1 MESVRC
7 SWVRAFVVVLL
18 CIAAARSATAQGT
31 GTLTGTVVDETGA
44 SLPGATVTATD
55 ATTATVRSVVSN
67 EAGIFRIAALNSGRY
82 VVRVELSGFKPVTIA
97 DVNLLS
103 LENRDLGKVSLG
115 LGSIQENLTVTADV
129 TPVQVSDSSRLHTI
143 TLEDLANIQVKGRD
157 MYAMLNLLPGVQDTN
172 LNRDFATWTAAAAIT
187 INGAPTINK
196 DLRVDGLNI
205 VDEGGCSTG
214 FVNLNMD
221 AIEQIQVLTSGY
233 TAENG
238 RNNGGVISVV
248 TKSGTSQLKGSGWY
262 NGRRDR
268 FNENDYFRKVNN
280 LPKPLYRINITG
292 YSIGGPV
299 VIPGIIDS
307 RSAGA
312 SKKLFF
318 FGSQEYTDD
327 ARPTTTSRANM
338 PTALEKMGDFSQTR
352 ITNGTIQPIIDP
364 LTGLP
369 FPGNVIPANRI
380 SLLGQK
386 MLNLLPTA
394 NGVLNTQPGQ
404 AWTSNSAYD
413 LTPLHNRMNYV
424 FRVDQVWSEKTRW
437 NARVIKDRDD
447 NWSWNRITPGT
458 GFVDQNTPGILASGG
473 VTQILK
479 PTVVNEMTFGYTH
492 NRWGFRA
499 ADDFDYRSLY
509 AETLGINAPRIE
521 PFGPFS
527 DPPTLSG
534 FGGPQVDEW
543 PYAPRFSTT
552 GGNRANLANY
562 RVANG
567 PNNSIQA
574 ADEPIP
580 RLNMSGRASFA
591 DSLSITKGRHNI
603 KMGVSIELNK
613 KTEPGSADYM
623 GNFNFGHDANN
634 PLSTGNGYA
643 NMLLGIYTTYTEL
656 TSRVDKDVRHWQND
670 FYVQDNWRATS
681 RLTIDYG
688 LRVQHS
694 GSDFEVNN
702 MNTGFFADQWKANQA
717 PRVYKLICTDGR
729 PGDQPCPANLQRSID
744 PAFPTVFLP
753 TAFNGN
759 IVSGTGNQLN
769 GIVAGGIPGEKPG
782 TYFHFPY
789 LSWAPRVGFAWNVN
803 GDGKTAIR
811 GSAGIFY
818 NFPRSTGFGGYPF
831 AGGCPVSCSN
841 QIRYATFDDIATAAA
856 AGNRFVLNP
865 VNVNQ
870 AEYEQPLAKSYSVN
884 FAFQK
889 DIGFSTVAEVAYVGN
904 FQFEPGRFVDVNRL
918 PLNVFGNP
926 NNLVNNTALNANYLR
941 TVYGKYRGMGSVTA
955 FIPDLYPESLR
966 YNALQLNVVRRLSQG
981 LQMGMAYTLSKGE
994 GYQQSNN
1001 FGIGYDPYTDEMG
1014 GEAAIK
1020 ARYWGPTPEDRRHN
1034 LAVNYSYDI
1043 PGFATNG
1050 FLKYLTSD
1058 WQVSGVTRLLS
1069 GQAVTPSCLST
1080 NAGIQNSNPSLT
1092 DGFYNPDPQRLLTAR
1107 CELTGAPIVSGY
1119 TVDPNLPFAD
1129 QPHFNPAAFRMPSPN
1144 GSQGNFGNTP
1154 IGILRN
1160 PTWHEWD
1167 VTVSRRFAVGA
1178 RKNAGVKLQLQ
1189 AYNVFNEVQ
1198 FTTLNAAYTFTG
1210 PNNSINNNAD
1220 TGKYVASGGSNLAAG
1235 TIQPRTLGLTVRF
1248 DW

>member
-1 MESVRC
+1 MENVRC
-7 SWVRAFVVVLL
+7 GWLRVILVGLL
-18 CIAAARSATAQGT
+18 CCAGARLASAQGT
-31 GTLTGTVVDETGA
+31 GTLTGVVVDGTGA
-44 SLPGATVTATD
+44 ALPGATVTATE
-55 ATTATVRSVVSN
+55 AGTSTVRSVISN
-67 EAGIFRIAALNSGRY
+67 EVGLFRIAALNPGQY
-82 VVRVELSGFKPVTIA
+82 VLKVELSGFKPVTIA
-97 DVNLLS
+97 DINLLS
-103 LENRDLGKVSLG
+103 LENRDLGKVSLA
-115 LGSIQENLTVTADV
+115 LGTIQENVTVIAES
-129 TPVQVSDSSRLHTI
+129 TPVQFSDTSRMQTI
-143 TLEDLANIQVKGRD
+143 TLEDLTNIQVKGRD

-172 LNRDFATWTAAAAIT
+172 LNRDFATWTSASAIT

-221 AIEQIQVLTSGY
+221 AIGQIQVLTNGY

-268 FNENDYFRKVNN
+268 FNSNDYFRDVNN
-280 LPKPLYRINITG
+280 LQKPLYRINISG
-292 YSIGGPV
+292 YSVGGPV
-299 VIPGIIDS
+299 VIPGLIDS
-307 RSAGA
+307 RDKGGTSR
-312 SKKLFF
+312 KLFF
-318 FGSQEYTDD
+318 FASQEYTDD

-338 PTALEKMGDFSQTR
+338 PTALERMGDFSQTR

-364 LTGLP
+364 LTGLQ

-380 SLLGQK
+380 SPLGQR

-404 AWTSNSAYD
+404 EWTSNSAYD
-413 LTPLHNRMNYV
+413 LTPLHSRTNHV
-424 FRVDQVWSEKTRW
+424 FRVDEVWSDRTRW
-437 NARVIKDRDD
+437 SARLIKDRDD
-447 NWSWNRITPGT
+447 NWSWNRLTPGT
-458 GFVDQNTPGILASGG
+458 GFVNQNTPGILVSGG
-473 VTQILK
+473 VTQVLK
-479 PTVVNEMTFGYTH
+479 PTVVNEMNFGYTH

-509 AETLGINAPRIE
+509 ASTLGINAPRFE
-521 PFGPFS
+521 PFGAYS
-527 DPPTLSG
+527 DPPSLSG
-534 FGGPQVDEW
+534 FGGAQTDEW

-567 PNNSIQA
+567 SIQS

-580 RLNMSGRASFA
+580 RLNMSARASWA
-591 DSLSITKGRHNI
+591 DNLSITKGRHNI
-603 KMGVSIELNK
+603 KAGVYLEYNK

-623 GNFNFGHDANN
+623 GNFDFGHNANN

-643 NMLLGIYTTYTEL
+643 NMLLGVFTTYTEL

-670 FYVQDNWRATS
+670 FFIQDNWRATS

-694 GSDFEVNN
+694 GSDFEVNS
-702 MNTGFFADQWKANQA
+702 MNSGFFANQWQSGQA
-717 PRVYKLICTDGR
+717 ARVYKLVCIDGR

-744 PAFPTVFLP
+744 PAFPTVYLP

-759 IVSGTGNQLN
+759 IVSGSGNQLN
-769 GIVAGGIPGEKPG
+769 GIVTGGIPGEKPG

-789 LSWAPRVGFAWNVN
+789 LAWAPRVGFAWNAK

-818 NFPRSTGFGGYPF
+818 NFPRSTGTGGYSF
-831 AGGCPVSCSN
+831 AGGCPISCTN
-841 QIRYATFDDIATAAA
+841 QIRWATFDDINAATA
-856 AGNRFVLNP
+856 GSRFVLNP

-870 AEYEQPLAKSYSVN
+870 GAYDQALAKSYNVN
-884 FAFQK
+884 IAFQK
-889 DIGFSTVAEVAYVGN
+889 DIGFSTVAEIAYVGN
-904 FQFEPGRFVDVNRL
+904 FTFEPGRFVDVNRL

-926 NNLVNNTALNANYLR
+926 ANLVNNAPLNSNYLR
-941 TVYGKYRGMGSVTA
+941 TVYGTYPGMGSVTVYV
-955 FIPDLYPESLR
+955 PDLYPESLR
-966 YNALQLNVVRRLSQG
+966 YNGLQLNVVRRLSRG
-981 LQMGMAYTLSKGE
+981 LQMGAAYTLSKAE
-994 GYQQSNN
+994 GYNPSGT
-1001 FGIGYDPYTDEMG
+1001 FGVGYDPYTDAMG
-1014 GEAAIK
+1014 GAQAIR

-1034 LAVNYSYDI
+1034 LAINYSYLI
-1043 PGFATNG
+1043 PTFGTNS
-1050 FLKYLTSD
+1050 LLTHLLED
-1058 WQVSGVTRLLS
+1058 WQVSGVTRVLS
-1069 GQAVTPSCLST
+1069 GQAVTPSCVST

-1092 DGFYNPDPQRLLTAR
+1092 DGFYNTNQLLTAR
-1107 CELTGAPIVSGY
+1107 CELTGEPLYTATANPDVSSP
-1119 TVDPNLPFAD
+1119 DL
-1129 QPHFNPAAFRMPSPN
+1129 PHFNLAAFRMPSPN
-1144 GSQGNFGNTP
+1144 GSTGNFGNSAV
-1154 IGILRN
+1154 GILRN

-1167 VTVSRRFAVGA
+1167 VTISRRFPVGA
-1178 RKNAGVKLQLQ
+1178 RKTAGVRLQFQ

-1198 FTTLNAAYTFTG
+1198 FTTLNAQFTFTG

-1235 TIQPRTLGLTVRF
+1235 TIQPRTLGLTVRL